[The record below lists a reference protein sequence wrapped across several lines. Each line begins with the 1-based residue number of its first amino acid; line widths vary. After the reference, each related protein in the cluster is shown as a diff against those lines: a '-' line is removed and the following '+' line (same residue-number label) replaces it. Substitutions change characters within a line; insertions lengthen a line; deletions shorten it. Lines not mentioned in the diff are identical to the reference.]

1 MACYAVFESTID
13 SVCEQLIRE
22 AGMSR
27 RGFLSKLSG
36 GITAAAT
43 GNLSGFANGLVGD
56 EVAKII
62 GGVAGDL
69 FADVSDEELMRTLN
83 ISGWIRFLRIA

>member
-43 GNLSGFANGLVGD
+43 GNLSGFAKGLV
-56 EVAKII
+56 